1 MPENSAEQ
9 DVTPLPEPPNQRGH
23 GRLDGVVAI
32 VTGADS
38 GIGRGIATEFARE
51 GADVAVTYLHDR
63 DGADQ
68 TARDVEALGRLAAVI
83 ALDQRDPE
91 QVTAMFAQVVQSLGT
106 PFVLVNNAA
115 TSGPQKPVADTSPEE
130 WEDAI
135 RSNLTGP
142 FVCCREFIQLRRAA
156 GGTGKIINIS
166 SVHETIPAPEGAAY
180 NASKGGLRN
189 LTRTLA
195 LELTAD
201 LITVNNIAPGMIL
214 TPMNQE
220 AIDDPAKY
228 QAQVQHIPLRRAG
241 LPWEVGRLAVYLA
254 SSDADYVH
262 GTTFTID
269 GGLEQMQ
276 GQGA

>member
-1 MPENSAEQ
+1 MPQNRSEHQ
-9 DVTPLPEPPNQRGH
+9 VTPLPHPRHERGH
-23 GRLDGVVAI
+23 GRLEGLVAV

-63 DGADQ
+63 DGATQ
-68 TARDVEALGRLAAVI
+68 TARDIGALGRRAAII
-83 ALDQRDPE
+83 ALDQRDAL
-91 QVTAMFAQVVQSLGT
+91 QVSAMFAGAVQALGT
-106 PFVLVNNAA
+106 PYILVNNAA
-115 TSGPQKPVADTSPEE
+115 TSGPQKPVADTTPEE

-142 FVCCREFIQLRRAA
+142 FMCSREFIRLRRAA

-166 SVHETIPAPEGAAY
+166 SVHEEIPAPEGAAY

-195 LELTAD
+195 LELAAD

-220 AIDDPAKY
+220 AVDDPSKY